1 MTCLPPL
8 PICHALLLS
17 VACLLS
23 ALLFL
28 PGTQVQELPAAVIE
42 CFCKL
47 TPTHTVAR
55 PAPLP
60 SLPQVQELLA
70 RIEAGGILPPLV
82 VLQVLSKSP
91 TFRLS
96 LVKDYV
102 TRQLQ
107 ADSR

>member
-1 MTCLPPL
+1 
-8 PICHALLLS
+8 
-17 VACLLS
+17 
-23 ALLFL
+23 
-28 PGTQVQELPAAVIE
+28 
-42 CFCKL
+42 
-47 TPTHTVAR
+47 
-55 PAPLP
+55 
-60 SLPQVQELLA
+60 VQELLA